1 MPGNDPIVQELRDRM
16 AIRDLIMRYA
26 HSVDARDFV
35 GVASCFTADAAYQG
49 SLGVGTIADALDS
62 LRVRMQRFRVTMHF
76 LSTQVIELAGDT
88 ARCETYGL
96 VYHRL
101 GEEEENDDLIVG
113 VRYLDELGRQ
123 PDGWR
128 IRRREVRLEFER
140 FDAVVLQPGEP
151 SAS

>member
-1 MPGNDPIVQELRDRM
+1 
-16 AIRDLIMRYA
+16 
-26 HSVDARDFV
+26 VDARDFV

>member
-76 LSTQVIELAGDT
+76 LSTQVIELAGASAAVRSASSSNASTQWFCSRGNRRRRDQ
-88 ARCETYGL
+88 E
-96 VYHRL
+96 
-101 GEEEENDDLIVG
+101 VG
-113 VRYLDELGRQ
+113 RAA
-123 PDGWR
+123 
-128 IRRREVRLEFER
+128 RRREQSPLTGCTARR
-140 FDAVVLQPGEP
+140 RGRRIRPGR
-151 SAS
+151 S